1 MLCPKAGCGGT
12 MYRFRPKHLVA
23 ACHRADTGVM
33 IELQER
39 QWKQAGFMCGK
50 CGYMEF
56 YAEEP
61 QAALKEPGGFFDRT
75 EPAV

>member
-1 MLCPKAGCGGT
+1 MKCPKHTCNGT

-23 ACHRADTGVM
+23 ACYRADTGVLL
-33 IELQER
+33 ELQER
-39 QWKQAGFMCGK
+39 QWKQIGFMCDQ

-61 QAALKEPGGFFDRT
+61 ANVLLEPGGFFDST
-75 EPAV
+75 EPTT